1 MLVEGKVNQKLAIRM
16 SKTLVLWYQ
25 IDTPNSKQNK
35 TAAYECANAI
45 QSSAVKVTLSAS
57 STLAMQRQ
65 AVAGFVLRV

>member
-1 MLVEGKVNQKLAIRM
+1 MLEGGKVNQKLAIRM
-16 SKTLVLWYQ
+16 SKREVLRYQ
-25 IDTPNSKQNK
+25 HRYSQAENK
-35 TAAYECANAI
+35 TAAYECANVI